1 MSYTKKK
8 RVEIYIN
15 DHNVFLKILNF
26 FIKIIFDV
34 FKFFRCTNIKNNFLK
49 IKKFIFMY
57 FQAKNIL
64 NRHHYHNPNQAL
76 TIFMS

>member
-49 IKKFIFMY
+49 IKKFILMY
-57 FQAKNIL
+57 L
-64 NRHHYHNPNQAL
+64 
-76 TIFMS
+76 

>member
-1 MSYTKKK
+1 MSYKKKK

-34 FKFFRCTNIKNNFLK
+34 FKLFRCTNIKNNFLK
-49 IKKFIFMY
+49 IKKIIFMY

-64 NRHHYHNPNQAL
+64 NRHHYYNPNQAL